1 MALERGTRLGPY
13 SIESPIGGGGH
24 SGEEETTMT
33 SSRRE
38 FLRLVAAGSAYAAV
52 GVPIPAR
59 TASPPTDWSA
69 VRDAFPWIENHLW
82 ISASDYHPL
91 GAHSLQAVRNY
102 YARLV
107 QGPDHGA
114 RFTGEQRQETR
125 EMFATLINAKPSEI
139 AFIANTTDGENLVTA
154 GMDLG
159 RRRGNVVLDDLHY
172 QASKFLYHM
181 LEKQG
186 DIELRVVRHRA
197 DPYWRMDPKDMEQA
211 IDRDTILVST
221 ALVSNINGFLH
232 DAKATSEIAHAH
244 GAYVYA
250 DIIQGAGAVPID
262 VQALGID
269 FAACGTYKW
278 LQGDRGFGFLFVRED
293 LQDTVV
299 KRSRYGTRQFIN
311 PNSAQADSKF
321 ELRPGAE
328 MFESSSTLAEAAGVV
343 AHSALK
349 YIHSLGVPNIAAH
362 NASLVERLQEELPA
376 LGYPPITPP
385 GNPTSVVS
393 FLTPDPEQTRAK
405 LDKAFGYMVIAR
417 KRWEFTYPSGDTH
430 VIQGIRVGPSV
441 YNNEEDI
448 DRLLEAL
455 S

>member
-1 MALERGTRLGPY
+1 
-13 SIESPIGGGGH
+13 
-24 SGEEETTMT
+24 MT
-33 SSRRE
+33 SNRRE
-38 FLRLVAAGSAYAAV
+38 FLRSVVAGSAYIAAA
-52 GVPIPAR
+52 GAR
-59 TASPPTDWSA
+59 TRARTVLPPSGWLA
-69 VRDAFPWIENHLW
+69 VRDAFPWIKNRLW

-91 GAHSLQAVRNY
+91 GAHSLEAVRNY

-107 QGPDHGA
+107 HGPDQGA

-125 EMFATLINAKPSEI
+125 EMFAGLINAKPSEI

-159 RRRGNVVLDDLHY
+159 RRKGNVVLDDLHY
-172 QASKFLYHM
+172 QASKFIYHM
-181 LEKQG
+181 LAQQG
-186 DIELRVVRHRA
+186 NIELRVVRHRA
-197 DPYWRMDPKDMEQA
+197 DPYWRVDPEDMEQA

-328 MFESSSTLAEAAGVV
+328 MFESSSTLAAAAGVV

-349 YIHSLGVPNIAAH
+349 YIHSLGVTNIAAH

-430 VIQGIRVGPSV
+430 VIHGIRVGPSV

>member
-1 MALERGTRLGPY
+1 
-13 SIESPIGGGGH
+13 
-24 SGEEETTMT
+24 MT
-33 SSRRE
+33 SNRRE
-38 FLRLVAAGSAYAAV
+38 FLRSVVAGSAYIAAA
-52 GVPIPAR
+52 GAPTRAR
-59 TASPPTDWSA
+59 TVLPPSGWLA
-69 VRDAFPWIENHLW
+69 VRDAFPWIKNRLW

-91 GAHSLQAVRNY
+91 GAHSLEAVRNY

-107 QGPDHGA
+107 HGPDQGA

-125 EMFATLINAKPSEI
+125 EMFAGLINAKPSEI

-159 RRRGNVVLDDLHY
+159 RRKGNVVLDDLHY
-172 QASKFLYHM
+172 QASKLIYHM
-181 LEKQG
+181 LAQQG
-186 DIELRVVRHRA
+186 NIELRVVRHRA
-197 DPYWRMDPKDMEQA
+197 DPYWRVDPEDMEQA

-328 MFESSSTLAEAAGVV
+328 MFESSSTLAAAAGVV

-349 YIHSLGVPNIAAH
+349 YIHSLGVTNIAAH

>member
-1 MALERGTRLGPY
+1 
-13 SIESPIGGGGH
+13 
-24 SGEEETTMT
+24 MT
-33 SSRRE
+33 SNRRE
-38 FLRLVAAGSAYAAV
+38 FLRSVVAGSAFAAV
-52 GVPIPAR
+52 GRPTWAR
-59 TASPPTDWSA
+59 TASPPTEWSA
-69 VRDAFPWIENHLW
+69 VRDAFPWIKNRLW

-91 GAHSLQAVRNY
+91 GEHSLQAAQAY
-102 YARLV
+102 YARLGHGPG
-107 QGPDHGA
+107 QGE
-114 RFTGEQRQETR
+114 RFTGEQRRETR
-125 EMFATLINAKPSEI
+125 EMFARLINAKPSEI

-159 RRRGNVVLDDLHY
+159 GRKGNVVLDDLHY
-172 QASKFLYHM
+172 QASKFIYHM

-186 DIELRVVRHRA
+186 NLELRVVRHRA
-197 DPYWRMDPKDMEQA
+197 DPYWRVDPKDMEQA
-211 IDRDTILVST
+211 IDDETILVSL

-278 LQGDRGFGFLFVRED
+278 LQGDRGFGFLFVREE

-311 PNSAQADSKF
+311 PNRAQADSAF

-349 YIHSLGVPNIAAH
+349 YVHSLGVSNIAAH
-362 NASLVERLQEELPA
+362 NAALVNRLQKELPA
-376 LGYPPITPP
+376 MGYPQITPP

-393 FLTPDPEQTRAK
+393 FLTPDPDETRAK
-405 LDKAFGYMVIAR
+405 LDKAFGYTVIAR
-417 KRWEFTYPSGDTH
+417 KRWEFTYPSGETH

-441 YNNEEDI
+441 YNNEDDV